1 MEASIDTRASRT
13 GFRGSL
19 LRLLGGY
26 LMLSAA
32 ACGGPEGSEWAAEE
46 ELGALQAAIT
56 GGWTPL
62 TLINGWQS
70 YPGASAPAVGLVNG
84 VVTFRG
90 ALQGNDA
97 TSNVPF
103 VLPAAFRGVDRIMV
117 RAAMGTSAGGTLE
130 YEPDSAQGASATANA
145 IKISQDGVSTQP
157 GPEARS
163 FTSLDGVS
171 FDQYAYDSEPIL
183 LASGWTNEYGFRL
196 AGSGSSDGLYTYVKL
211 VNGFVRFQ
219 GYLTGIPNAGN
230 FLFTLPPAFRPGQVV
245 YLPVTLCPGVDG
257 NYGRLVVYPSG
268 SVYVGAEQ
276 DFDAARCGTSLEG
289 TSYALSPTPQS
300 LSLTNGW
307 TAYSPR
313 AVKVRSTGGV
323 VRFEGAIDGGTNAT
337 IATLPLSMRPPA
349 TVRVVAE
356 AHPDVAREARL
367 VIEPSGTVRVAGAP
381 LSTTSLLTS
390 LDSVSF
396 GL

>member
-1 MEASIDTRASRT
+1 MKETIDTRAART

-19 LRLLGGY
+19 WSLVGGY

-32 ACGGPEGSEWAAEE
+32 ACSGPEGSEWAAEE
-46 ELGALQAAIT
+46 EVGSLQAAIT

-70 YPGASAPAVGLVNG
+70 YPGASAPAVGIVNG

-90 ALQGNDA
+90 ALRGNNA

-103 VLPAAFRGVDRIMV
+103 ILPAPFRSVDRIMV

-130 YEPDSAQGASATANA
+130 YEPDSAQGQSATANA
-145 IKISQDGVSTQP
+145 IKIFQDGVSTQP

-171 FDQYAYDSEPIL
+171 FDQSASDSVPVP
-183 LASGWTNEYGFRL
+183 LASGWTNEYAFRL
-196 AGSGSSDGLYTYVKL
+196 AGSGGSDGLYTYVKL

-219 GYLTGIPNAGN
+219 GYLTGPNAGN
-230 FLFTLPPAFRPGQVV
+230 FLFTLPPELRPSQVV
-245 YLPVTLCPGVDG
+245 YLPVTLCPGVNG
-257 NYGRLVVYPSG
+257 NYGRLVVFPSG
-268 SVYVGAEQ
+268 SVHVGAEE
-276 DFDAARCGTSLEG
+276 DFAAARCGTSLEG
-289 TSYALSPTPQS
+289 TSYALSPTTQS

-323 VRFEGAIDGGTNAT
+323 VRFEGGIDGGTNAT
-337 IATLPLSMRPPA
+337 IATLPASMRPPA

-367 VIEPSGTVRVAGAP
+367 VIEPSGTVKVAGAP
-381 LSTTSLLTS
+381 LSTTSLFTS